1 MLWVWRNKY
10 YQFTY
15 TIEDKT
21 MDSYIFFDDALR
33 ILVNAFLASAILL
46 MAASGIGL
54 AVIESIEKAS
64 DR

>member
-1 MLWVWRNKY
+1 
-10 YQFTY
+10 
-15 TIEDKT
+15 
-21 MDSYIFFDDALR
+21 MDSYIFFDNALR
-33 ILVNAFLASAILL
+33 IFVNAFLASAILL

>member
-1 MLWVWRNKY
+1 
-10 YQFTY
+10 
-15 TIEDKT
+15 

-54 AVIESIEKAS
+54 AVIESIEKVS

>member
-1 MLWVWRNKY
+1 
-10 YQFTY
+10 
-15 TIEDKT
+15 

>member
-1 MLWVWRNKY
+1 MLRVWRNKY
-10 YQFTY
+10 YYLTN

-21 MDSYIFFDDALR
+21 MDSYIFFDEALR
-33 ILVNAFLASAILL
+33 IIVNAFLASAILL
-46 MAASGIGL
+46 IAGSGIGL

>member
-1 MLWVWRNKY
+1 
-10 YQFTY
+10 
-15 TIEDKT
+15 

-33 ILVNAFLASAILL
+33 ILVNAFLASEILL
-46 MAASGIGL
+46 VAASGIGL

>member
-1 MLWVWRNKY
+1 MLRVWRNKY
-10 YQFTY
+10 YQFTN

-21 MDSYIFFDDALR
+21 MDSYIFFDNALR
-33 ILVNAFLASAILL
+33 IFVNAFLASAILL

>member
-46 MAASGIGL
+46 VAASGIGL

>member
-1 MLWVWRNKY
+1 
-10 YQFTY
+10 
-15 TIEDKT
+15 

-46 MAASGIGL
+46 VAASGIGL